1 MRNANIIGGEASL
14 GFFIFGCAFFMVT
27 FAPFA
32 EFCGAGRKGIVYTVV
47 KVLTGI

>member
-1 MRNANIIGGEASL
+1 MRNANIIGGEVSL

-27 FAPFA
+27 FA

-47 KVLTGI
+47 KVLTGK